1 MAARRQGGARSRIG
15 GASDGE
21 SSASSVERAAPAGY
35 RESAASI
42 DALGRRVA
50 EKLHTLGMELRCGVC
65 YSLYADPVFI
75 PCGHT
80 FCKVRARHLSVAITV
95 ADASA

>member
-1 MAARRQGGARSRIG
+1 MLCRCLPCCSLQPKKKKLITEQQRLLKEFGCKLCGK
-15 GASDGE
+15 
-21 SSASSVERAAPAGY
+21 VLNAPL
-35 RESAASI
+35 S
-42 DALGRRVA
+42 
-50 EKLHTLGMELRCGVC
+50 T
-65 YSLYADPVFI
+65 